1 MLFLLFN
8 LIFFV
13 GNWKLDFDEFLWYVK
28 YIYKDFD
35 EIRCNFIEVFKV
47 FDVNKDGFIFWEEFK
62 VVLIKM
68 GEKFFEKE
76 FDEMVWVVDSNGDG
90 RIDYE
95 GKKYLCLFDF
105 LILFNKKI
113 MNFILKKCNDYL
125 FKLIKNVSVLNMVL
139 IIK

>member
-35 EIRCNFIEVFKV
+35 EIRCNFIKVFKV

-113 MNFILKKCNDYL
+113 MNYIFKKCNGYL
-125 FKLIKNVSVLNMVL
+125 FKLIK
-139 IIK
+139 KC

>member
-8 LIFFV
+8 LIIFV

-105 LILFNKKI
+105 LILFNKMI

-125 FKLIKNVSVLNMVL
+125 FKLIK
-139 IIK
+139 KC

>member
-8 LIFFV
+8 FIIFV

-113 MNFILKKCNDYL
+113 MNFIFKKCNDYL
-125 FKLIKNVSVLNMVL
+125 FKLIK
-139 IIK
+139 KC

>member
-8 LIFFV
+8 LIIFV

-90 RIDYE
+90 KIDYE

-113 MNFILKKCNDYL
+113 MNFIKKKCNDYL
-125 FKLIKNVSVLNMVL
+125 FKLIKKMLVY
-139 IIK
+139 

>member
-8 LIFFV
+8 LIIFV

-113 MNFILKKCNDYL
+113 MNFIFKKCNDYL
-125 FKLIKNVSVLNMVL
+125 FKLIK
-139 IIK
+139 KC

>member
-1 MLFLLFN
+1 
-8 LIFFV
+8 
-13 GNWKLDFDEFLWYVK
+13 
-28 YIYKDFD
+28 
-35 EIRCNFIEVFKV
+35 
-47 FDVNKDGFIFWEEFK
+47 
-62 VVLIKM
+62 M

-113 MNFILKKCNDYL
+113 MNFI
-125 FKLIKNVSVLNMVL
+125 
-139 IIK
+139 

>member
-105 LILFNKKI
+105 LFLFNKKI
-113 MNFILKKCNDYL
+113 MNFIFKKCNDYL
-125 FKLIKNVSVLNMVL
+125 FKLIK
-139 IIK
+139 KC

>member
-1 MLFLLFN
+1 MLFLLFD
-8 LIFFV
+8 LIIFV

-105 LILFNKKI
+105 LFLFNKKI
-113 MNFILKKCNDYL
+113 MNFILKK
-125 FKLIKNVSVLNMVL
+125 M
-139 IIK
+139 

>member
-1 MLFLLFN
+1 MLLLLFN
-8 LIFFV
+8 LIIFV

-113 MNFILKKCNDYL
+113 MNYILKKCNDYL